1 MFVFRFVLFVFSL
14 PLEIPHLCSQ
24 DDLMTDLIAG
34 GRAAGKMFSSL
45 SPLAYRRR
53 ALVLSQTYGLML
65 VPGLVQK
72 GLEPAG

>member
-1 MFVFRFVLFVFSL
+1 
-14 PLEIPHLCSQ
+14 
-24 DDLMTDLIAG
+24 MTDLIAG

-53 ALVLSQTYGLML
+53 ALVLSQTYGPML

-72 GLEPAG
+72 GLELKCLRVSGGTLLHFKASAPPSTK